1 MSANERADIETSFA
15 EWQHDAA
22 TAPLDPGADNRIY
35 MRGPDGHL
43 IVVGEATG
51 LVWGPLADDPDAAA

>member
-1 MSANERADIETSFA
+1 MSANERADIDTSHP
-15 EWQHDAA
+15 EQQHAA
-22 TAPLDPGADNRIY
+22 AGPLDPGADNRIY

-51 LVWGPLADDPDAAA
+51 LGWGPLADEPDAAA